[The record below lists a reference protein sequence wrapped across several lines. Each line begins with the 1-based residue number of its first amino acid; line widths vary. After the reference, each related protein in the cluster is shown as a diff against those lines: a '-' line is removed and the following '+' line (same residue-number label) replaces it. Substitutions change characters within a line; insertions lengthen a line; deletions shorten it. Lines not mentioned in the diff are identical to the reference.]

1 MTSEEMTRVAAQ
13 LNELDDQL
21 WAAERADN
29 VSEQV
34 AVLRERSRI
43 WRSWAD
49 RLEETGRESHP
60 AVLASMR
67 DATSA
72 DRLAGG
78 AL

>member
-1 MTSEEMTRVAAQ
+1 MTRVAEK
-13 LNELDDQL
+13 LNALDDQL
-21 WAAERADN
+21 SAAERQGN

-34 AVLRERSRI
+34 AVLRERSQV

-49 RLEETGRESHP
+49 RLLADGREAYP
-60 AVLASMR
+60 AILASQR